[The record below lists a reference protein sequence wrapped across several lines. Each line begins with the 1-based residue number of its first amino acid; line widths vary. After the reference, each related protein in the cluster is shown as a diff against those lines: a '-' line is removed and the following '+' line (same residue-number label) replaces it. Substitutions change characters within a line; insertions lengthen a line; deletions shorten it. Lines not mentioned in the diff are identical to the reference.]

1 MATHF
6 DISPFYRS
14 SVGFDRVFNLLEN
27 ANRLQTARTWP
38 PYDIIKT
45 GDDGYRI
52 VMAVPGFGEDELN
65 LISQPNLLIVS
76 GEHTDTGDGDYLYR
90 GISAPQFEHRFE
102 LADHVRVE
110 GAHLDK
116 GMLSVNLAREVPEAM
131 KPRKIVISAESA
143 MPAGADNRQIV
154 GEKAA

>member
-6 DISPFYRS
+6 DVSPFYRS

-27 ANRLQTARTWP
+27 ASRLQTARTWP

-65 LISQPNLLIVS
+65 LTFQPNLLIVS
-76 GEHTDTGDGDYLYR
+76 GAL
-90 GISAPQFEHRFE
+90 
-102 LADHVRVE
+102 
-110 GAHLDK
+110 
-116 GMLSVNLAREVPEAM
+116 
-131 KPRKIVISAESA
+131 
-143 MPAGADNRQIV
+143 
-154 GEKAA
+154 